1 MGLRPQRRRRHLTPG
16 CGDAGRLGRRPPG
29 RGGDGTMV
37 RVRMTPKRRSDALL
51 ILGVL
56 LLAVGAALIY
66 IPAGLIVAGAA
77 AVLSGLFLVNVEGAR
92 ESTSAR
98 PKQPL
103 G

>member
-1 MGLRPQRRRRHLTPG
+1 
-16 CGDAGRLGRRPPG
+16 
-29 RGGDGTMV
+29 
-37 RVRMTPKRRSDALL
+37 MTPKRRSDALL
-51 ILGVL
+51 LLGVL
-56 LLAVGAALIY
+56 LLATGAGLVY

-77 AVLSGLFLVNVEGAR
+77 AILSGLFLVNVEGAR